1 MQQLYLAKYR
11 FFNRKLKI
19 IPLKNAF
26 KRFKRYM
33 TYTTRMLLVV
43 LYGFLKIKINIQLGI
58 EIAVVIDDKKQAL
71 A

>member
-1 MQQLYLAKYR
+1 
-11 FFNRKLKI
+11 
-19 IPLKNAF
+19 
-26 KRFKRYM
+26 M